1 MQCVFLVAMG
11 IMVVPIA
18 EILVIHVAIQEEMS
32 FIREPENRQEGEVGV
47 EETEVFYGDADT
59 NSAIPVVEQMP
70 MLDLVRMEVVSLKSV
85 ENISHLT

>member
-1 MQCVFLVAMG
+1 MG